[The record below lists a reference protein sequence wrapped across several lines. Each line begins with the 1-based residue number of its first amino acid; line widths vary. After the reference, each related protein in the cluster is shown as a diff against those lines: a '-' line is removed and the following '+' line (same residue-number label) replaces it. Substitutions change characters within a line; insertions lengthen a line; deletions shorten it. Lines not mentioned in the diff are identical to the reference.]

1 MRAGCKILAHL
12 LNRCLDKGMK
22 ASNKQDDKFA
32 PKEAHAQIERVDQSR
47 FSKEM
52 DIVIKESE
60 EMRIKRMMQHR
71 TRGFVAMNT
80 SIFFAFL
87 GALGAGYLFL
97 MLGQLFS
104 AIAVLLLSFVPPI
117 FLHIWAGK
125 PIKTYKKEHKTI
137 FMPKLAQT
145 LNGLSFHAERG
156 VSSKIINKLPVIP
169 DHDIYRA
176 EDCFMGEYKG
186 VKVIFSEARL
196 FKKGREVPA
205 FDGIFVLLE
214 TKEAVFEGHTIIT
227 ADHNMVKQYESTRW
241 KNLKKTHISVTNR
254 DWDIFSIFSS
264 KPESAELFIGERL
277 IKELAEAA
285 QIFDNAPLT
294 AVLFGKKHVFMM
306 IPYDKDMF
314 EASSLFV
321 PITTKDQVMRTKR
334 EIEQLL
340 EIVDVFDLY
349 EPLKA

>member
-1 MRAGCKILAHL
+1 
-12 LNRCLDKGMK
+12 MK
-22 ASNKQDDKFA
+22 EENKEDQFA
-32 PKEAHAQIERVDQSR
+32 PKDIHHAKIERVEQSR

-52 DIVIKESE
+52 DLVIKESE

-87 GALGAGYLFL
+87 GALAAGYFFL
-97 MLGQLFS
+97 MQGQFSIAVAALFS
-104 AIAVLLLSFVPPI
+104 SFIPSI

-125 PIKTYKKEHKTI
+125 PIKTYKKEHKSV

-145 LNGLSFHAERG
+145 LNGLSFHPERG

-169 DHDIYRA
+169 PHDIYRA
-176 EDCFMGEYKG
+176 EDCFMGQYKG

-214 TKEAVFEGHTIIT
+214 TPEAVFEGHTIIT
-227 ADHNMVKQYESTRW
+227 ADHKMAKSNEKSRW
-241 KNLKKTHISVTNR
+241 KDLKEVHVSVGNPE
-254 DWDIFSIFSS
+254 WDKFLIYSS
-264 KPESAELFIGERL
+264 KPESAELFVGDRL
-277 IKELAEAA
+277 LKELAEAA
-285 QIFDNAPLT
+285 AIFDNAPLT

-306 IPYDKDMF
+306 IPYEKDMF
-314 EASSLFV
+314 EASNLFV
-321 PITTKDQVMRTKR
+321 PVTTKDQVLRTKK

-349 EPLKA
+349 EPLKT